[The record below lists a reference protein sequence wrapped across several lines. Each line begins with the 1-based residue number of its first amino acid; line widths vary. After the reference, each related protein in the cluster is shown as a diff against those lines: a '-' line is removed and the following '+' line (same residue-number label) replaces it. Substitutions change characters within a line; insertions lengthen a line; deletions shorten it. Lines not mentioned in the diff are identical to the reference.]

1 MTCSPALHQPFS
13 IARDDV
19 AWRSLSPRKEHQFDE
34 LANMLEIVSVIA
46 ASSST
51 LPFRKSPLATSKL
64 ESSAAIGPADQASFG
79 T

>member
-1 MTCSPALHQPFS
+1 
-13 IARDDV
+13 
-19 AWRSLSPRKEHQFDE
+19 
-34 LANMLEIVSVIA
+34 MLEIVSVIA